1 MSGRKCGTV
10 ANALLLIGA
19 LNWGLIGLFGFNL
32 VAATLGPL
40 ARLAYIA
47 VGWAAVYRI
56 TRNGRTTD
64 S

>member
-1 MSGRKCGTV
+1 MNGKKWSMW
-10 ANALLLIGA
+10 ANALLLVGA

-40 ARLAYIA
+40 ARIVYLA

-56 TRNGRTTD
+56 CANGGGSD
-64 S
+64 A